1 MKPNFNSR
9 KMTQQIKKNRY
20 DLIVITGPTAT
31 GKTRLAAELADMM
44 DGEVISADSR
54 QVYKGMDIGTGKDL
68 ADYVVS
74 GRVVP
79 AHLIDMLEPG
89 YEFNVFEFQNHF
101 IQAFEHIRKRGKQA
115 FMCGGTGLYIEAA
128 LAKYRLLK
136 VPVNQKLRKE
146 LELLSQDE
154 LVSRLENLRPLHN
167 TTDTTER
174 KRLIRAIEIET
185 YNDKF
190 PEERK
195 DYPEFSYIIFA
206 LDFPRKEIRERIT
219 ERLKNRLENGMI
231 QEIQELIKKGLKPDQ
246 LMFYGLEY
254 KYITQYVTGEINYD
268 EMFGKL
274 NTAIHQF
281 AKRQMTWFRRMERR
295 GFKIH
300 WIDGSL
306 DNSEKLLHIIKTLQ
320 K

>member
-1 MKPNFNSR
+1 MI
-9 KMTQQIKKNRY
+9 QQIKKNRY

-31 GKTRLAAELADMM
+31 GKTKLAAELADMM

-68 ADYVVS
+68 ADYIVN

-79 AHLIDMLEPG
+79 AHLVDMVEPG

-101 IQAFEHIRKRGKQA
+101 LKAFEHIRKRDKQA
-115 FMCGGTGLYIEAA
+115 VMCGGTGLYIEAA

-154 LVSRLENLRPLHN
+154 LVEMLKKYRSLHN
-167 TTDTTER
+167 TTDTTDR

-185 YNDKF
+185 YNDKHK
-190 PEERK
+190 EDRK
-195 DYPEFSYIIFA
+195 DFPEFSYIIFA
-206 LDFPRKEIRERIT
+206 IDFPRKEIRQRIT
-219 ERLKNRLENGMI
+219 ERLKHRVDNGMI
-231 QEIQELIKKGLKPDQ
+231 QEIQELLKKGLKPEQ

-268 EMFGKL
+268 EMLGKL

-281 AKRQMTWFRRMERR
+281 AKRQMTWFRRMEKQ

-306 DNSEKLLHIIKTLQ
+306 VNSKKLLQITQTLQ